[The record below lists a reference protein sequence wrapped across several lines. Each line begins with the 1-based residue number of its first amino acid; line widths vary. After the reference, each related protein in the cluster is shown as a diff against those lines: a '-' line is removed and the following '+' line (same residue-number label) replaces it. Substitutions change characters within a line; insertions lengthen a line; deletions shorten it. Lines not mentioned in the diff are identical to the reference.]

1 MTIKPIK
8 KLGQNF
14 LIDKQAIKKV
24 ISTANI
30 KKQDT
35 ILEIGPGLGALTKE
49 LIKKTN
55 KVIAV
60 EKDYRLIEA
69 LKQKFKIEIIN
80 QDILGYKPN
89 LKDYKIVSSLPFYIA
104 TPIIKNFLETEN
116 PPQEMILIIQK
127 EVAQR
132 ICAEPPD
139 MSILA
144 VSVQIYAKAEIISY
158 IGKESFSPIPK
169 VDCAIIK
176 IIPNRKIVDKNFFKI
191 VKVGFSHP
199 RKKLINN
206 LSTLFEKEAL
216 ISTFNRLDLDVN
228 IRAERLNL
236 DDWIALSK
244 MV

>member
-1 MTIKPIK
+1 MTIKPLK
-8 KLGQNF
+8 KLGQHF
-14 LIDKQAIKKV
+14 LIDKQVVKKL

-35 ILEIGPGLGALTKE
+35 ILEIGPGKGILTEE
-49 LIKKTN
+49 LNKKAR
-55 KVIAV
+55 VIAI
-60 EKDYRLIEA
+60 EKDTRLAEL
-69 LKQKFKIEIIN
+69 LKDKFNVLN
-80 QDILGYKPN
+80 QDILKYTPDFKN
-89 LKDYKIVSSLPFYIA
+89 YKIVSNLPFYIA
-104 TPIIKNFLETEN
+104 APVIRKFLEINN
-116 PPQEMILIIQK
+116 PPREMVLIVQK

-132 ICAEPPD
+132 ICAKPPD

-144 VSVQIYAKAEIISY
+144 VSVQIYAKTEIISY
-158 IGKESFSPIPK
+158 IGKESFSPKPK

-176 IIPNRKIVDKNFFKI
+176 ITPYNKKIKDHFFKV

-206 LSTLFEKEAL
+206 LSSIAKKQNLLKIFDKL
-216 ISTFNRLDLDVN
+216 KLDTN